1 MLGTPIKDNQQRS
14 NQIVTPLLEDVY
26 MKKLI
31 KNDKYQFRV
40 NYYADDNG
48 HIWSENKQ
56 DYMTEYD
63 DKNGYKKVLLM
74 TTDKPTGKG
83 HRFSVH
89 RLILST
95 FNPVDNM
102 NELTVDHID
111 GNYQNNCL
119 TNLRWTTMRE
129 NLNNPNTKINRRCYD
144 QDGTHNTSAVFDI
157 QTLMLLI
164 EDVNSGHYKRKEV
177 LDKYQICDET
187 LRRILLKQTYQSELK
202 DVIISPNFISDY
214 ARDTAGAKNGM
225 SKLTEDEVLEII
237 DLLLSKQYTYK
248 QIALKFNVSPQII
261 GRIKRK
267 ETWTYLTKDITFD

>member
-1 MLGTPIKDNQQRS
+1 
-14 NQIVTPLLEDVY
+14 

-31 KNDKYQFRV
+31 KNDKYQFRA

-74 TTDKPTGKG
+74 TLDKPAGKG

-111 GNYQNNCL
+111 GNHQNNKL
-119 TNLRWTTMRE
+119 SNLRWATMKE
-129 NLNNPNTKINRRCYD
+129 NLNNPNTKSNRRCYD
-144 QDGTHNTSAVFDI
+144 QDGTHNTSAVFDKE
-157 QTLMLLI
+157 TLKQLI
-164 EDVNSGHYKRKEV
+164 DDVNSGNYKRKDI
-177 LDKYQICDET
+177 LNKYQICDET
-187 LRRILLKQTYQSELK
+187 LRKILIKQTYQSELK
-202 DVIISPNFISDY
+202 DIIINPRFISNY
-214 ARDTAGAKNGM
+214 ARNTSGEKNGRAR
-225 SKLTEDEVLEII
+225 LTEEQVLEII
-237 DLLLSKQYTYK
+237 DLLLSKKYTNK
-248 QIALKFNVSPQII
+248 VIAQKYNVSPQII

-267 ETWTYLTKDITFD
+267 ETWKYLTENITFD

>member
-1 MLGTPIKDNQQRS
+1 
-14 NQIVTPLLEDVY
+14 

-74 TTDKPTGKG
+74 TTDKPAGKG

-111 GNYQNNCL
+111 GNHQNNCL
-119 TNLRWTTMRE
+119 TNLRWATMKE
-129 NLNNPNTKINRRCYD
+129 NLENPNTKINRRCYD
-144 QDGTHNTSAVFDI
+144 QDGTHNSSAVFDSE
-157 QTLMLLI
+157 TLYLLI
-164 EDVNSGHYKRKEV
+164 QDVNSGHYKRKEI
-177 LDKYQICDET
+177 LNKYQICDET

-202 DVIISPNFISDY
+202 DIIIQPSFISDY
-214 ARDTAGAKNGM
+214 ARDTIGAKNGRA
-225 SKLTEDEVLEII
+225 KLTEAEVLEVI
-237 DLLLSKQYTYK
+237 DLLLSKQYTNK
-248 QIALKFNVSPQII
+248 EIASKFNVSPQII

-267 ETWTYLTKDITFD
+267 ETWTYLTQDITFD